1 MIGFRD
7 FGSLSFSLQQYYCC
21 TSLILL
27 LLSTA
32 SQDSQAQN
40 VPTCS
45 NVSWFL
51 EAQTGKS
58 LQVQLLSRNL
68 INCSLKNLQAPWVSK
83 HNHPWY
89 QSQNDNVQHQAD
101 YLSSTVPRL
110 QVAMST
116 TAREDVIIHSIL
128 SMWEDENNDKIPVYH
143 LHLVID
149 DDYPASIKLEIKV
162 FFITFTFWGEVRT
175 LKNLSCNLELWW
187 VMRHLEALS
196 CSTCFLVGSQTETSH
211 TFLWPRVFCLVKSRG
226 GGLQDRN
233 LLINLNEIM
242 EISWKSWKYHGNLT
256 EVSWKHREN
265 NHRQIMKFGIKDYDS
280 RF

>member
-7 FGSLSFSLQQYYCC
+7 FESLSFSLQQYCCC

-27 LLSTA
+27 LLPKD

-51 EAQTGKS
+51 EAQSSKS

-68 INCSLKNLQAPWVSK
+68 INFSRNKLQAPWVSK

-89 QSQNDNVQHQAD
+89 QSQNDNVQHPVD
-101 YLSSTVPRL
+101 YLSSTVP
-110 QVAMST
+110 

-128 SMWEDENNDKIPVYH
+128 SLWEDENNDNIPVYH
-143 LHLVID
+143 LHLVINY
-149 DDYPASIKLEIKV
+149 DYPASIKLEIKAC

-175 LKNLSCNLELWW
+175 LKTLKNPSSNCGESWDTW
-187 VMRHLEALS
+187 K
-196 CSTCFLVGSQTETSH
+196 
-211 TFLWPRVFCLVKSRG
+211 PCLVPLASLWAPRPKHPTRSC
-226 GGLQDRN
+226 GLGFFV
-233 LLINLNEIM
+233 
-242 EISWKSWKYHGNLT
+242 W
-256 EVSWKHREN
+256 
-265 NHRQIMKFGIKDYDS
+265 
-280 RF
+280 